1 MINFQYQL
9 LRYRPDQV
17 TGEFVNVGLV
27 LFEQANNF
35 MMARSVSTTTRAKV
49 LFPNLK
55 GTALQSKLKQF
66 AQHIMQVH
74 EQRSQELDLNPIT
87 DITQVS
93 YATLPQDDSALYWS
107 EVKTG
112 RDLNLVSAFEDLFQ
126 RFIGYHLK
134 ENTPKTSDAAVW
146 RDAYKGYF
154 DRPEIKDMLT
164 HHTVRTDD
172 NNVFTFDHAVKNGV
186 WHLMEPVAFDLINED
201 RIKDKV
207 FKWVGKVAELEK
219 SEEDFKL
226 YLLTRMPKNGEI
238 GSFVRDRLQQ
248 QLSDG
253 REVEVVVPQEAEQLI
268 QKLIQAVDG
277 LE

>member
-27 LFEQANNF
+27 LFEQTNNF
-35 MMARSVSTTTRAKV
+35 MMARSVSTTTRAKA

-112 RDLNLVSAFEDLFQ
+112 RDLNLVTAFEDLFQ
-126 RFIGYHLK
+126 RFIG
-134 ENTPKTSDAAVW
+134 
-146 RDAYKGYF
+146 
-154 DRPEIKDMLT
+154 
-164 HHTVRTDD
+164 
-172 NNVFTFDHAVKNGV
+172 
-186 WHLMEPVAFDLINED
+186 
-201 RIKDKV
+201 
-207 FKWVGKVAELEK
+207 
-219 SEEDFKL
+219 
-226 YLLTRMPKNGEI
+226 
-238 GSFVRDRLQQ
+238 
-248 QLSDG
+248 
-253 REVEVVVPQEAEQLI
+253 
-268 QKLIQAVDG
+268 
-277 LE
+277 